1 MQRRSHT
8 GRQINLRCRRIFRV
22 AESSIAVF
30 ILGICCGVAAAQS
43 VPAPA
48 VSVSPVATRQV
59 TETGGYI
66 GRIVAVD
73 KVDIVAR
80 VAGFIEQ
87 RNFTEGQTVKTG
99 DLLFR
104 IEQDTYQAAVD
115 QQNANLAKA
124 KATEVNANLQLQRGQ
139 VLVKNQNVP
148 QSTVDQLEA
157 AELAAKADVLQAQAL
172 LEQAQINLNYTEIHA
187 AIDGRIGVA
196 KFTKG
201 NLVGPSS
208 GTLATI
214 VSQNPIYVTFPASE
228 ADVISYRQRV
238 AASAEKNPHLT
249 IHIKLPDGTTYPQAG
264 QTNFLDVQVSP
275 DTDTVVVRAQLPNP
289 DGILIPG
296 GVVGVSVERA
306 APIPSLVVPQSAVQ
320 LDQAGRYVLVVDD
333 AKKVEVRRITTGSEQ
348 GRDLVVRSG
357 LKEGELVIVEG
368 IQKVQ
373 PGQTVSATVVP
384 QN

>member
-1 MQRRSHT
+1 MTS
-8 GRQINLRCRRIFRV
+8 V
-22 AESSIAVF
+22 AAVASSICY
-30 ILGICCGVAAAQS
+30 GAAMAQGA
-43 VPAPA
+43 PPPA
-48 VSVSPVATRQV
+48 VSVTPVVSRQV

-66 GRIVAVD
+66 GRIVAID

-87 RNFTEGQTVKTG
+87 RNFTEGQKVKAG

-104 IEQDTYQAAVD
+104 IEQDTYKAAVD
-115 QQNANLAKA
+115 QQSANLAKA
-124 KATEVNANLQLQRGQ
+124 KATEVNANLQLQRSQ
-139 VLVKNQNVP
+139 ALVKNQNVP
-148 QSTVDQLEA
+148 QATVDQQEA

-187 AIDGRIGVA
+187 PIEGRIGVA
-196 KFTKG
+196 NFTMG

-208 GTLATI
+208 GVLATI
-214 VSQNPIYVTFPASE
+214 VSQDPIYVTFPASE
-228 ADVISYRQRV
+228 ADVIAYRQRV
-238 AASAEKNPHLT
+238 AASADKNPHLA
-249 IHIKLPDGTTYPQAG
+249 IHIKLPNGTIYPLTG
-264 QTNFLDVQVSP
+264 QTNFLDVQVST
-275 DTDTVVVRAQLPNP
+275 DTDTVLVRAQLPNP

-296 GVVGVSVERA
+296 GVVGVSVERS
-306 APIPSLVVPQSAVQ
+306 APVSALEVPQSAVQ

-333 AKKVEVRRITTGSEQ
+333 AKKVEVRRITIGSEQ
-348 GRDLVVRSG
+348 GRNVVVRTG

-373 PGQTVSATVVP
+373 PGQTVTATVVP